1 MKVHQPV
8 SWVTVVFALTLG
20 VISSAARSEDGCSKD
35 TDCKGDR
42 VCNAQKQCADPKSAA
57 SSTVMAWL
65 KVAEEAEKAVQDA
78 KNSDKR
84 PASSNDQPSPAANP
98 QPASANYQPTPA
110 ANRQVQA
117 VYRPAPAV
125 AKVCA
130 TPLGVCP
137 MMVAVPQG
145 SSCGC
150 STPRGAIG
158 GIAR

>member
-1 MKVHQPV
+1 MKTHQSV

-20 VISSAARSEDGCSKD
+20 VISSSARSEDGCSKD

-42 VCNAQKQCADPKSAA
+42 VCNAQKQCADPQSA

-78 KNSDKR
+78 KNPAKQ
-84 PASSNDQPSPAANP
+84 PASSNDQPSAAANP
-98 QPASANYQPTPA
+98 QPTSSNYQPAPA
-110 ANRQVQA
+110 VNRQVQA
-117 VYRPAPAV
+117 VYRPAPKV
-125 AKVCA
+125 ATVCA

-150 STPRGAIG
+150 STPRGSIG
-158 GIAR
+158 GVAR

>member
-42 VCNAQKQCADPKSAA
+42 VCNAQKQCADPKNA
-57 SSTVMAWL
+57 SSTVMDWI

-78 KNSDKR
+78 RNPAKP
-84 PASSNDQPSPAANP
+84 PASSNGQPSPAANP
-98 QPASANYQPTPA
+98 QPASTNYQPAPA

-125 AKVCA
+125 ATVCA

-137 MMVAVPQG
+137 MMVAVRQG